1 MELYFWLALIKVP
14 GVGPVLR
21 RRLLDHFGSPQAIFE
36 AKEEELRAVEGISSR
51 VMRAIKAT
59 DPLAV
64 GKRIYR
70 EAQGLGFRV
79 LTLKDPQ
86 YPPNLR
92 EIFDPPPVL
101 FIRGEILPQDS
112 VAVAVVGSRR
122 CSTYGRDFA
131 RRLSGSLA
139 EVGVTIVS
147 GMARGIDT
155 EAHRGALGA
164 GGRTIAV
171 LGSGPDRIYPPENTA
186 LSREIAG
193 SGAVLTEFPPGTPPE
208 RWNFPQRNR
217 IISGLSLGVVVV
229 EAPSKSGAL
238 ITASLA
244 LEQGRCVFAV
254 PGLAGSWVS
263 QGTHRLIREG
273 AKLVERPEDVLEEIL
288 PQLQAPV
295 GKPQGGL
302 SEQELRVL
310 EVLKEGPRHIDEI
323 TRILMK
329 PVPETLSLLT
339 RMELKGLLR
348 QLPGRLY
355 ILQ

>member
-21 RRLLDHFGSPQAIFE
+21 RRLLDHLGSPQAIFE

-51 VMRAIKAT
+51 VVRAIKAT
-59 DPLAV
+59 DPLTV
-64 GKRIYR
+64 GERIYR

-79 LTLKDPQ
+79 FTLKDPQ

-92 EIFDPPPVL
+92 EIFDSPPVL
-101 FIRGEILPQDS
+101 FIKGEILPQDS

-164 GGRTIAV
+164 GGRT
-171 LGSGPDRIYPPENTA
+171 
-186 LSREIAG
+186 
-193 SGAVLTEFPPGTPPE
+193 
-208 RWNFPQRNR
+208 
-217 IISGLSLGVVVV
+217 
-229 EAPSKSGAL
+229 L

-273 AKLVERPEDVLEEIL
+273 AKLVERPEDILEEIL

-310 EVLKEGPRHIDEI
+310 EALKEGPRHIDEI

-329 PVPETLSLLT
+329 PVPETLNLLT

-348 QLPGRLY
+348 QLPERLY
-355 ILQ
+355 TLQ